1 MFSKT
6 TRALPDFVP
15 SPLVGEGREGGS
27 KKTTPLPAHFVRR
40 PPPPGGRQ
48 QNRCRRLVVTAFVT
62 GVAILIIG
70 VGARLTN
77 VARADSYPS
86 KTITIVAP
94 ASPGGVTDLLAR
106 MLARRFIADW
116 GAQAIVENKPGANNQ
131 VAAEYVAR
139 QPGDG
144 YTLFIGPET
153 TFIVNP
159 TLYPH
164 LAYDPVKDFTPIA
177 GLVSIYHAL
186 ALNPAVPVGSVKD
199 LITLGKA
206 KPGQLNYGD
215 YGVGSSGHLNM
226 EMFKAATGVNFVAV
240 HYKGATPALEDV
252 MAGHI
257 QLMFVSAGTAMPQVK
272 AGTVKII
279 GVGAEKRMTLLP
291 EVPTIAETV
300 PGFSAVSWFGLF
312 GSAGVPADVVDKI
325 NAEVRAIFADPK
337 VQHDFL
343 DTQYFESLAASP
355 AALAE
360 RIRSEEPK
368 WRKLI
373 RDSHITVE

>member
-1 MFSKT
+1 MQPLARMCSLGA
-6 TRALPDFVP
+6 ALLIAALIAVIAAP
-15 SPLVGEGREGGS
+15 
-27 KKTTPLPAHFVRR
+27 
-40 PPPPGGRQ
+40 
-48 QNRCRRLVVTAFVT
+48 TA
-62 GVAILIIG
+62 
-70 VGARLTN
+70 
-77 VARADSYPS
+77 ARADSYPS
-86 KTITIVAP
+86 KTITIIAP

-144 YTLFIGPET
+144 TTLFIGPET

-159 TLYPH
+159 SLYPR

-177 GLVSIYHAL
+177 GLVSINHAL
-186 ALNPAVPVGSVKD
+186 VLNPSVPADSVKD
-199 LITLGKA
+199 LISLGKA

-215 YGVGSSGHLNM
+215 YGVGSSGNLNM
-226 EMFKAATGVNFVAV
+226 EMFKAVTGVNFVAV

-257 QLMFVSAGTAMPQVK
+257 QLMFISTGSAMPQAK
-272 AGTVKII
+272 AGAVKII
-279 GVGAEKRMTLLP
+279 GLGAEKRMALLP
-291 EVPTIAETV
+291 EVPAIAETV
-300 PGFSAVSWFGLF
+300 PGFTAVSWFGLF
-312 GSAGVPADVVDKI
+312 GPAGVPADVVEKI
-325 NAEVRAIFADPK
+325 NAEVRAVFADPK

-343 DTQYFESLAASP
+343 DAQYFESLAGSP

-360 RIRSEEPK
+360 RMRSEEPK

-373 RDSHITVE
+373 RDSHISVE

>member
-1 MFSKT
+1 MCSLGA
-6 TRALPDFVP
+6 ALLIAALIAVIAAP
-15 SPLVGEGREGGS
+15 
-27 KKTTPLPAHFVRR
+27 
-40 PPPPGGRQ
+40 
-48 QNRCRRLVVTAFVT
+48 TA
-62 GVAILIIG
+62 
-70 VGARLTN
+70 
-77 VARADSYPS
+77 ARADSYPS
-86 KTITIVAP
+86 KTITIIAP

-144 YTLFIGPET
+144 TTLFIGPET

-159 TLYPH
+159 SLYPH

-177 GLVSIYHAL
+177 GLVSINHAL
-186 ALNPAVPVGSVKD
+186 VLNPSVPADSVKD
-199 LITLGKA
+199 LISLGKA

-215 YGVGSSGHLNM
+215 YGVGSSGNLNM
-226 EMFKAATGVNFVAV
+226 EMFKAVTGVNFVAV

-257 QLMFVSAGTAMPQVK
+257 QLMFISTGSAMPQAK
-272 AGTVKII
+272 AGAVKII
-279 GVGAEKRMTLLP
+279 GFGAEKRMALLP
-291 EVPTIAETV
+291 EVPAIAETV
-300 PGFSAVSWFGLF
+300 PGFTAVSWFGLF
-312 GSAGVPADVVDKI
+312 GPAGVRADVVEKI
-325 NAEVRAIFADPK
+325 NAEVRAVFADPK

-343 DTQYFESLAASP
+343 DAQYFESLAGSP

-360 RIRSEEPK
+360 RMRSEEPK

-373 RDSHITVE
+373 RDSHISVE

>member
-1 MFSKT
+1 MKIT
-6 TRALPDFVP
+6 PRQ
-15 SPLVGEGREGGS
+15 SPLHVR
-27 KKTTPLPAHFVRR
+27 LPKWLAAT
-40 PPPPGGRQ
+40 
-48 QNRCRRLVVTAFVT
+48 L
-62 GVAILIIG
+62 AIAAVLA
-70 VGARLTN
+70 GASAS
-77 VARADSYPS
+77 ARADNYPA
-86 KTITIVAP
+86 KTITIIAP
-94 ASPGGVTDLLAR
+94 ASPGGVTDMLAR
-106 MLARRFIADW
+106 LLARRFIADW

-159 TLYPH
+159 ALYAH

-177 GLVSIYHAL
+177 GLVSINHAL
-186 ALNPAVPVGSVKD
+186 VLNPSVPANSVKE
-199 LITLGKA
+199 LIALGKA

-226 EMFKAATGVNFVAV
+226 EMFKAMTGLNFVAV

-257 QLMFVSAGTAMPQVK
+257 QLMFISTGSAMPQAK

-279 GVGAEKRMTLLP
+279 GLGAEKRMALLP
-291 EVPTIAETV
+291 DVPAIAETV
-300 PGFSAVSWFGLF
+300 PGFTAVSWFGLF
-312 GSAGVPADVVDKI
+312 APAHLPPEVVAKI

-337 VQHDFL
+337 VRQDFL
-343 DTQYFESLAASP
+343 DAQYFEPIVGSP
-355 AALAE
+355 DELAE

-373 RDSHITVE
+373 RDAHITVE